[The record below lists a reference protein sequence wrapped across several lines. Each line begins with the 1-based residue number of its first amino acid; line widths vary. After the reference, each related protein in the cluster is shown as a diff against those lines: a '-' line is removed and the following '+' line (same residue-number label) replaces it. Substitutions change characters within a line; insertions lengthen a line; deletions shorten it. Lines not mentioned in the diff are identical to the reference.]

1 MGKAQPILITNL
13 DKSPDAR
20 LFLIESF
27 LFAPILRDERAE
39 IQVTPDAFVVP
50 FEPYQ
55 SGFVLAEELVWGQLY
70 GKPAMQ
76 ICYTAFDSY
85 YRFRLA
91 ADLLDESA
99 PTYLQ
104 QLEDTARDALKNHD
118 MYASIY
124 SYLCYDAIRR
134 REGNTSDTAN
144 GYLSRS
150 FKALQ
155 NCMDTMTENT
165 VRDKF
170 IFRNVWNA
178 KLYAAAQKNKLI

>member
-1 MGKAQPILITNL
+1 M
-13 DKSPDAR
+13 
-20 LFLIESF
+20 
-27 LFAPILRDERAE
+27 
-39 IQVTPDAFVVP
+39 QVF
-50 FEPYQ
+50 
-55 SGFVLAEELVWGQLY
+55 
-70 GKPAMQ
+70 
-76 ICYTAFDSY
+76 YTAMDSY
-85 YRFRLA
+85 YRFRLVFGA
-91 ADLLDESA
+91 LEDSVQ
-99 PTYLQ
+99 TYIQ
-104 QLEDTARDALKNHD
+104 QLEDTVREALRHHD

-124 SYLCYDAIRR
+124 SYLCYDALLRK
-134 REGNTSDTAN
+134 EGNTSDSAN

>member
-1 MGKAQPILITNL
+1 MQPIFSANL
-13 DKSPDAR
+13 GKSPDAL

-27 LFAPILRDERAE
+27 LFAPVLRDERTQ
-39 IQVTPDAFVVP
+39 IQVTSDTFSAVLAPC
-50 FEPYQ
+50 Q
-55 SGFVLAEELVWGQLY
+55 SGFALAEELVWGHLY

-76 ICYTAFDSY
+76 VFYTAMDSY

-91 ADLLDESA
+91 FGALEDDA
-99 PTYLQ
+99 QTYIR
-104 QLEDTARDALKNHD
+104 QLEDTAREALRHHD

-124 SYLCYDAIRR
+124 SYLCYDAILRK
-134 REGNTSDTAN
+134 EGNTSDTAN

-155 NCMDTMTENT
+155 NCMETMTENS

>member
-1 MGKAQPILITNL
+1 MSETFTA
-13 DKSPDAR
+13 A
-20 LFLIESF
+20 
-27 LFAPILRDERAE
+27 
-39 IQVTPDAFVVP
+39 V
-50 FEPYQ
+50 EPYQ
-55 SGFVLAEELVWGQLY
+55 SGFALAEELVWGHLY
-70 GKPAMQ
+70 GKPAVQ
-76 ICYTAFDSY
+76 VFYTAMDSY

-91 ADLLDESA
+91 FSA
-99 PTYLQ
+99 SEDSAQTYIQ

-124 SYLCYDAIRR
+124 SYLCYDALLRK
-134 REGNTSDTAN
+134 EGNTSDSAN

-155 NCMDTMTENT
+155 NCTETMTENS